1 MPLVIKG
8 SQDFEPAPPGLHH
21 AVCVDVVNLGYQE
34 TKFGKKK
41 QLKIVWQL
49 KARDQKGKRFQVRR
63 TYTQS
68 LNDKSNLRHDL
79 ETWRGRPF
87 SRAELVEFDIE
98 KLLGANCQMQ
108 VIHRISAQGRTY
120 ANPQAIVPAAK
131 GMEVLTADDYEREP
145 WPDGWDDVP
154 EDSPMDEAVVPE
166 DDGSDVP
173 FAVFLAP
180 LAGLL
185 AGASSFLA

>member
-8 SQDFEPAPPGLHH
+8 TQEFDPAPPGLHH
-21 AVCVDVVNLGYQE
+21 AVCVDVINMGLQD

-49 KARDQKGKRFQVRR
+49 KAKDKKGKRFQVRR

-68 LNDKSNLRHDL
+68 LAEKSNLRHDL

-87 SRAELVEFDIE
+87 SKEELMEFDIE

-108 VIHRISAQGRTY
+108 VIHRVSEKGRTY
-120 ANPQAIVPAAK
+120 ANPQAIVPVVK
-131 GMEVLTADDYEREP
+131 GMETLKAEDFEREP
-145 WPDGWDDVP
+145 WPDGWDDVV
-154 EDSPMDEAVVPE
+154 DEAPTDEPAPYNDDDE
-166 DDGSDVP
+166 DCP
-173 FAVFLAP
+173 F
-180 LAGLL
+180 
-185 AGASSFLA
+185 